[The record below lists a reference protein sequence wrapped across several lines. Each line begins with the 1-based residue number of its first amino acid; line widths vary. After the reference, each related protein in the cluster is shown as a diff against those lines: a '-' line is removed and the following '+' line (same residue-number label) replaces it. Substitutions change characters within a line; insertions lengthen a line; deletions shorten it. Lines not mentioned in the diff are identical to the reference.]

1 MSMFFLIKKRKKLYV
16 SIKIEPIIYI
26 YMCVCV
32 CVCVCVRERERASER
47 AKERNCK
54 TYQNKG
60 CTKTIN
66 ASSFF
71 FLGQSTHPLFF

>member
-1 MSMFFLIKKRKKLYV
+1 
-16 SIKIEPIIYI
+16 
-26 YMCVCV
+26 MCVCV
-32 CVCVCVRERERASER
+32 CVCVCERERERASER

-71 FLGQSTHPLFF
+71 FFGTIDASFIFLIELF